1 VKYNLLVS
9 GRILSG
15 TICIPYC
22 AEILGTLKY
31 SFSGHFLNFD
41 VNQFALYLINLT
53 DMKSGHVCSYQHS
66 SVDK

>member
-15 TICIPYC
+15 TIRIPYC

-41 VNQFALYLINLT
+41 VNQFALYLIN
-53 DMKSGHVCSYQHS
+53 KSGHVCSYQHS